1 MNLHELHKKISF
13 NLNEN
18 MEISIKNDIIFYD
31 ECNSYGEPKRSG
43 KITLLKQNNFSENDI
58 KQIIQEIMD
67 GSHDDIHK

>member
-43 KITLLKQNNFSENDI
+43 KITLLKQNNF
-58 KQIIQEIMD
+58 
-67 GSHDDIHK
+67 